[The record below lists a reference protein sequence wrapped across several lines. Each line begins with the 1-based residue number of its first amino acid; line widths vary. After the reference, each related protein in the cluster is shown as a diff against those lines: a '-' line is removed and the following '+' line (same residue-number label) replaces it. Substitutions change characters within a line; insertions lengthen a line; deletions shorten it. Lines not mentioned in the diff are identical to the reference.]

1 MLDWKASPR
10 FPPDMART
18 LSRDETRRLA
28 LVLAEVAQSVVMPR
42 FRNLPPEAIRSKGT
56 PHNLV
61 TDADEEAERQI
72 FARLGKLYPGAVLIG
87 EEASERN
94 PALLNMLVDADLAFV
109 VDPIDGTRNYVMGLP
124 LFGMMIAAC
133 HRGEVIA
140 GVIYDPIWRDAAI
153 AVRGE
158 GAWLAREDGSLQPLA
173 VARPAAPKDMECM
186 IDTSGL
192 PARLRDMTNTR
203 LSSFAR
209 NASLHCAAYE
219 YRMAASGHCHILLY
233 NTLHPWDHAAGWLLH
248 QEAGGYSAHFDSSP
262 YKPTHRD
269 GGLLLAPDQAS
280 WEEARK
286 ILLVDRRQKSRNA
299 L

>member
-1 MLDWKASPR
+1 
-10 FPPDMART
+10 MART
-18 LSRDETRRLA
+18 LSRDDTRRLA
-28 LVLAEVAQSVVMPR
+28 LVLADVAQSVVMPR

-72 FARLGKLYPGAVLIG
+72 FARLGKLHSGAVLIG

-94 PALLNMLVDADLAFV
+94 PALLNMLVDADLAFI

-140 GVIYDPIWRDAAI
+140 GVIYDPVCRDAAI

-158 GAWLAREDGSLQPLA
+158 GAWMAREDGAMTQLA
-173 VARPAAPKDMECM
+173 VAKAAPLQDMECM
-186 IDTSGL
+186 IDSKSL
-192 PARLRDMTNTR
+192 PKDLRDMANSR
-203 LSSFAR
+203 LSAFAR
-209 NASLHCAAYE
+209 NTSLHCAAHE
-219 YRMAASGHCHILLY
+219 YRMAASGHCHVLLY
-233 NTLHPWDHAAGWLLH
+233 NKLHPWDHAAGWLLH
-248 QEAGGYSAHFDSSP
+248 QEAGGYSAHFDGSP

-269 GGLLLAPDQAS
+269 GGLLIAPDKAS
-280 WEEARK
+280 WEEVRK
-286 ILLVDRRQKSRNA
+286 LLLVDRRQGSRQA

>member
-1 MLDWKASPR
+1 MS
-10 FPPDMART
+10 RT
-18 LSRDETRRLA
+18 FSRDDTRRLA
-28 LVLAEVAQSVVMPR
+28 VVLAEVAQSVVMPR
-42 FRNLPPEAIRSKGT
+42 FRNLPPEAIRSKGD
-56 PHNLV
+56 PRNLV

-72 FARLGKLYPGAVLIG
+72 FARLAKLHSGAVLIG

-140 GVIYDPIWRDAAI
+140 SVIYDPVCRDAAI

-158 GAWLAREDGSLQPLA
+158 GAWMAREDGAMTPLA
-173 VARPAAPKDMECM
+173 VAKAAPLHDMECM
-186 IDTSGL
+186 IDNRSL
-192 PARLRDMTNTR
+192 PESLRDMANSR
-203 LSSFAR
+203 LSTFAR
-209 NASLHCAAYE
+209 NTSLHCAAHE
-219 YRMAASGHCHILLY
+219 YRMAVSGHCHILLY

-248 QEAGGYSAHFDSSP
+248 QEAGGYSAHFDGSP

-269 GGLLLAPDQAS
+269 GGLLLAPDETS
-280 WEEARK
+280 WNEVRK
-286 ILLVDRRQKSRNA
+286 LLLVDRRQSSRQA

>member
-1 MLDWKASPR
+1 MS
-10 FPPDMART
+10 RT
-18 LSRDETRRLA
+18 FSRDDTRRLA
-28 LVLAEVAQSVVMPR
+28 VVLAEVAQSVVMPR
-42 FRNLPPEAIRSKGT
+42 FRNLPPEAIRSKGS

-72 FARLGKLYPGAVLIG
+72 FARLARLHPGAVLIG

-94 PALLNMLVDADLAFV
+94 PALLNMLVDADLAFI

-140 GVIYDPIWRDAAI
+140 GVIYDPVCRDAAI

-158 GAWLAREDGSLQPLA
+158 GAWMAREDGAMTQLA
-173 VARPAAPKDMECM
+173 VAKAAPLQDMECM
-186 IDTSGL
+186 IDSKSL
-192 PARLRDMTNTR
+192 PKDLRDMANSR
-203 LSSFAR
+203 LSAFAR
-209 NASLHCAAYE
+209 NTSLHCAAHE
-219 YRMAASGHCHILLY
+219 YRMAASGHCHVLLY
-233 NTLHPWDHAAGWLLH
+233 NKLHPWDHAAGWLLH
-248 QEAGGYSAHFDSSP
+248 QEAGGYSAHFDGSP

-269 GGLLLAPDQAS
+269 GGLLIAPDKAS
-280 WEEARK
+280 WEEVRK
-286 ILLVDRRQKSRNA
+286 LLLVDRRQGSRQA

>member
-1 MLDWKASPR
+1 MS
-10 FPPDMART
+10 RT
-18 LSRDETRRLA
+18 FSRDDTRRLA
-28 LVLAEVAQSVVMPR
+28 VVLAEVAQSVVMPR
-42 FRNLPPEAIRSKGT
+42 FRNLPPEAVRSKGT
-56 PHNLV
+56 PRDLV

-72 FARLGKLYPGAVLIG
+72 FARLAKLHPGAVLIG

-94 PALLNMLVDADLAFV
+94 PALLNMLVDADLAFI

-140 GVIYDPIWRDAAI
+140 SVIYDPVCRDAAI

-158 GAWLAREDGSLQPLA
+158 GAWMAREDGAMTPLA
-173 VARPAAPKDMECM
+173 VAKAAPVQDMECM
-186 IDTSGL
+186 IDSKSL
-192 PARLRDMTNTR
+192 PRNLRDMANTR
-203 LSSFAR
+203 LSLFAR
-209 NASLHCAAYE
+209 NTSLHCAAHE
-219 YRMAASGHCHILLY
+219 YRMAASGHCHVLLY

-248 QEAGGYSAHFDSSP
+248 QEAGGYSAHFDGSP

-269 GGLLLAPDQAS
+269 GGLLLAPDEAS
-280 WEEARK
+280 WEEVHK
-286 ILLVDRRQKSRNA
+286 LLLVDRRQSSRRA

>member
-1 MLDWKASPR
+1 MS
-10 FPPDMART
+10 RT
-18 LSRDETRRLA
+18 FSRDDTRRLA
-28 LVLAEVAQSVVMPR
+28 LALADVAQSVVMPR
-42 FRNLPPEAIRSKGT
+42 FRNLPPEAIRSKGE

-72 FARLGKLYPGAVLIG
+72 FARLGKLHPGAVLIG

-94 PALLNMLVDADLAFV
+94 PALLNMLVDADLAFI

-140 GVIYDPIWRDAAI
+140 SVIYDPVCRDAAI

-158 GAWLAREDGSLQPLA
+158 GAWMAREDGAMTQLA
-173 VARPAAPKDMECM
+173 VSKAAPVADMECM
-186 IDTSGL
+186 IDSKSL
-192 PARLRDMTNTR
+192 PENLRDMANSR
-203 LSSFAR
+203 LSAFAR
-209 NASLHCAAYE
+209 NTSLHCAAHE
-219 YRMAASGHCHILLY
+219 YRMAASGHCDILLY
-233 NTLHPWDHAAGWLLH
+233 NKLHPWDHAAGWLLH
-248 QEAGGYSAHFDSSP
+248 QEAGGYSAHFDGSP

-269 GGLLLAPDQAS
+269 GGLLLAPDEAS
-280 WEEARK
+280 WEEVRK
-286 ILLVDRRQKSRNA
+286 LLLVDRRHGSRQA